1 MSILNGAIKMDT
13 NNTQLTQDELLSIQV
28 LPINLIL
35 AAANGQIDLNALAR
49 EQLADRGLDL
59 SGAWIGFAKARTGLV
74 KNS

>member
-49 EQLADRGLDL
+49 EQLANRGLDWFCK
-59 SGAWIGFAKARTGLV
+59 GARR
-74 KNS
+74 SR